1 MISITRLNGTKLWIS
16 SDEIEFIEATPD
28 SIISMVSGKR
38 VIARETPEELVTKI
52 VEFRRRVRG
61 KPAELLVD
69 KQGKE
74 IDGIEPKG
82 S

>member
-1 MISITRLNGTKLWIS
+1 MISITRLNGTTLWVS
-16 SDEIEFIEATPD
+16 SDQIEFIEATPD

-38 VIARETPEELVTKI
+38 VIARETPEDLVTKI
-52 VEFRRRVRG
+52 VEFRRRVFD
-61 KPAELLVD
+61 KPPELLVD